1 MLILKI
7 LPVIA
12 YLGIIAVNLMI
23 AYGVQTSPK
32 MKWALPVTV
41 GIALLVFTLVTLAQE
56 GLVQFWLNHATTL
69 SGNQVWFDLVI
80 AVTICFYLIA
90 PRARAVGMPL
100 VPWAIAVVTTA
111 CIALLPMLARL
122 IWLEQRREATA
133 PE

>member
-12 YLGIIAVNLMI
+12 YLGIIAINLMI
-23 AYGVQTSPK
+23 ALGIQTSPR
-32 MKWALPVTV
+32 MKWMLPAIAGV
-41 GIALLVFTLVTLAQE
+41 ALLVFTLVTLAQE
-56 GLVQFWLNHATTL
+56 GLVQFWLNHATTF

-100 VPWAIAVVTTA
+100 LPWAIAVVTTA

-122 IWLEQRREATA
+122 IWLEQRRETI
-133 PE
+133 ESE